1 MKVLL
6 WKELLEQWRSYRLLA
21 VTAVLVVWGI
31 LGPLTAR
38 YMNELMA
45 TIPGTPQGLEAV
57 LPKPTAELAVSE
69 LADNLAQFGL
79 ILALLVP
86 MASVAG
92 EKSSGTA
99 AMVLSKPASRGV
111 FLLAKLLALSVTF
124 ALGTGLGVAAGYA
137 YTGILFTWLPPG
149 GFVVLACALLLYLL
163 SFASLTLLASTLM
176 RSQLGAAGLAFGM
189 ALTLGLLGT
198 LPAIAAYLP
207 ASLLGWG
214 RAAASGAT
222 TELPWR
228 AMLAVLALL
237 PGMLLLGWAALR
249 RQEI

>member
-137 YTGILFTWLPPG
+137 YTGMLFTWLPPG

-222 TELPWR
+222 IELPWR